1 LRTLPSPAGR
11 SRISCL
17 FTNLSMLALL
27 DKPAYYI
34 AGLTA
39 EKLPPAER
47 WAIALSS
54 MYTRINGGSD
64 ERLMPCSFFR
74 AYQSTL
80 MLQHSWEVNGRT
92 GAARHEQA
100 IKLLEWLAREG
111 HRATLAD
118 PGDREAMQDLLAWDI
133 ARGVMVAR
141 HAHRA
146 GYLSAAEAWAHLRP
160 AAAAAQQAYSS
171 WEDYGRRFLRGRLRW
186 RTERNKT
193 FDRAVAALLKRPISP
208 WRRLDWQTPL
218 VWRETHGPA
227 SS

>member
-1 LRTLPSPAGR
+1 LTTWNRLAHSAVAGR
-11 SRISCL
+11 AMPDQLPVHQSLDAR
-17 FTNLSMLALL
+17 AL

-92 GAARHEQA
+92 GAA
-100 IKLLEWLAREG
+100 
-111 HRATLAD
+111 
-118 PGDREAMQDLLAWDI
+118 
-133 ARGVMVAR
+133 
-141 HAHRA
+141 
-146 GYLSAAEAWAHLRP
+146 
-160 AAAAAQQAYSS
+160 
-171 WEDYGRRFLRGRLRW
+171 
-186 RTERNKT
+186 
-193 FDRAVAALLKRPISP
+193 
-208 WRRLDWQTPL
+208 
-218 VWRETHGPA
+218 
-227 SS
+227 

>member
-1 LRTLPSPAGR
+1 
-11 SRISCL
+11 
-17 FTNLSMLALL
+17 MLALL

-39 EKLPPAER
+39 EILPPAER

-133 ARGVMVAR
+133 ARDVMVAR
-141 HAHRA
+141 HATVRDISAPPRPGRTSGPSPRHNRPIRRGRITAGAFCAGGRA
-146 GYLSAAEAWAHLRP
+146 GAPSATRP
-160 AAAAAQQAYSS
+160 ST
-171 WEDYGRRFLRGRLRW
+171 RRW
-186 RTERNKT
+186 RR
-193 FDRAVAALLKRPISP
+193 S
-208 WRRLDWQTPL
+208 
-218 VWRETHGPA
+218 
-227 SS
+227 